1 MGCAMF
7 GHVTRIGL
15 LAAFLLIGAAVGSAM
30 AAGGGGG
37 GGGEGPSTASKPVD
51 PNYRAAEQNIQT
63 GKFNEALTLLQQ
75 VLARD
80 PKNADAFNYLG
91 YANRKLGNR
100 DAALGYY
107 NKALEI
113 DPRHLGANEYLGELY
128 LELGDLKKAEER
140 LSRLDDLCFFGCSQY
155 SQLKQ
160 AVKAYRA
167 QPRS

>member
-1 MGCAMF
+1 MDK
-7 GHVTRIGL
+7 HVTRIGL
-15 LAAFLLIGAAVGSAM
+15 LAFFLLTAVAVAPAL

-37 GGGEGPSTASKPVD
+37 GGGDGPSASSKPID
-51 PNYRAAEQNIQT
+51 PNYRVAEQNIQT
-63 GKFNEALTLLQQ
+63 GKFNEAIVLLQQ

-80 PKNADAFNYLG
+80 PKNADAYNYLG
-91 YANRKLGNR
+91 YANRKMGNR
-100 DAALGYY
+100 DAAFGFY

-128 LELGDLKKAEER
+128 LEMGDLKKAEER

-155 SQLKQ
+155 TQLKQ

-167 QPRS
+167 QAKN